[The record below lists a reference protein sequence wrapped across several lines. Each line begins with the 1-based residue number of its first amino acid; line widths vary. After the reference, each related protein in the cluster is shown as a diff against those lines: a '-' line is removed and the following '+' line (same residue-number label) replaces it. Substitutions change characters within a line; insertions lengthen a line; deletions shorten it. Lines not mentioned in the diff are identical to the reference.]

1 MKKTNEQKSEKRNF
15 KEVVIANK
23 GKIIAGVSMIGLGT
37 ISLILYKQNKSI
49 KLVRS
54 ITQHGCL
61 EEAIATVN
69 RKINYRIEK
78 IKCLENGGLDEEKK
92 LVLTRYRK
100 ELDELINE
108 QKLFVEEYERVIHDS

>member
-1 MKKTNEQKSEKRNF
+1 MKKTNGQKSEKRTF
-15 KEVVIANK
+15 KEVVSENK
-23 GKIIAGVSMIGLGT
+23 GKIIACASVITLGT

-54 ITQHGCL
+54 VTQHGCL

-92 LVLTRYRK
+92 LVLNRYRK
-100 ELDELINE
+100 ELDELIAE
-108 QKLFVEEYERVIHDS
+108 QKLFADEYDRVIHDS